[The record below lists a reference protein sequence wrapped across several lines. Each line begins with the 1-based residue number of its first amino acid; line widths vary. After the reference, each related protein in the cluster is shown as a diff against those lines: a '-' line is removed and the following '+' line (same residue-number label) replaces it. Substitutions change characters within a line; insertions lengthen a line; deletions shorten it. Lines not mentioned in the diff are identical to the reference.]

1 MSSRYALPDTM
12 PQRAS
17 RSGSQPTSPQPISF
31 PAPSDLAK
39 TDPII
44 EASRPG
50 TVAGLRVKYPFPLV
64 SCLPTSRAW
73 EGQPRSHL
81 TFYVSSGLSW
91 LVAAA
96 AALAASIVVGR
107 VAGDAVAALRLAI
120 LCVHALTL
128 R

>member
-1 MSSRYALPDTM
+1 M
-12 PQRAS
+12 PAGPGTQGKAGTKQAAA
-17 RSGSQPTSPQPISF
+17 GSQNW
-31 PAPSDLAK
+31 APK
-39 TDPII
+39 QGRRRGT
-44 EASRPG
+44 ASWPSA
-50 TVAGLRVKYPFPLV
+50 VAGLRVKYPFPLV

-73 EGQPRSHL
+73 GGQPRSHL

-96 AALAASIVVGR
+96 AALAASTVVGH
-107 VAGDAVAALRLAI
+107 VVGDAVAALRLAI